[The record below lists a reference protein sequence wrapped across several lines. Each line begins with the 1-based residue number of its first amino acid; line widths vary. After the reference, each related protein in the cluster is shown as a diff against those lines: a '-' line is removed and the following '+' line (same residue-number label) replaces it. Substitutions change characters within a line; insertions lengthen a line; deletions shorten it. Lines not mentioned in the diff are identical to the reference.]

1 MFHARRV
8 KSIGLD
14 DSRIVIP
21 DRFMLRLHRDTAA
34 VILPVLPSMC
44 PSLAHL
50 NLCRSIEAYTAISVS
65 SAAICASHNLQTLAI
80 NTALSGAA
88 LRHLGHM
95 KNLRML
101 ETYWESSTVADDRS
115 FGSFSSAP
123 PRSLF
128 PALQKL
134 VLVTSFLETCIDFV
148 MSIQS
153 HSLTSLSFLVETSCS
168 HDVFLLFNLLGFE
181 ENPLLTHIS
190 IRNHSPIHEV
200 HLLDEL
206 NLNSYITNATL
217 QPLFARSN
225 LTVLDIN
232 ILNCSFDLDDTVLL
246 TMATSW
252 PALQTLHLGHIFGW
266 RVNSNVTLDGLVPLV
281 TYCADLRSLGIVLD
295 GAVDPTPI
303 DGDGPVNDRITCLHL
318 GDSRPPMDPF
328 PTHIAQFLSNLFPRL
343 TNLHLSDSLTTESW
357 RKVEDMILELGA
369 FGEIAE
375 VEQI

>member
-123 PRSLF
+123 PRSLSVPPRSLF

-134 VLVTSFLETCIDFV
+134 VLVTNFLETCIDFV

-168 HDVFLLFNLLGFE
+168 HHVFLVFNLLGFE

-200 HLLDEL
+200 HLLDAL
-206 NLNSYITNATL
+206 SLNSYITNATL

-225 LTVLDIN
+225 LTFLDIN
-232 ILNCSFDLDDTVLL
+232 LLNCTFDLDDAVLL
-246 TMATSW
+246 TMATS
-252 PALQTLHLGHIFGW
+252 
-266 RVNSNVTLDGLVPLV
+266 
-281 TYCADLRSLGIVLD
+281 
-295 GAVDPTPI
+295 
-303 DGDGPVNDRITCLHL
+303 
-318 GDSRPPMDPF
+318 
-328 PTHIAQFLSNLFPRL
+328 
-343 TNLHLSDSLTTESW
+343 
-357 RKVEDMILELGA
+357 
-369 FGEIAE
+369 
-375 VEQI
+375 